1 MNKLKFLIVS
11 AALTGFIF
19 SVNAAFA
26 GGGEEHVH
34 GDKESIHG
42 DEEAVH
48 EDEVSV
54 HEAGEHVHEF
64 EEGAS
69 ALKQCLACHSI
80 VEGKNMHGPSL
91 FGVIGRAPGTMD
103 GFKYSPAMT
112 AFGEAGNVWNAE
124 TLGAYLKNPGKALPG
139 NRMAFPGIK
148 DQDDLENLL
157 DYLETL
163 KAE

>member
-1 MNKLKFLIVS
+1 MKKLKFLIVS
-11 AALTGFIF
+11 AALIGFGF
-19 SVNAAFA
+19 SVNAAIA
-26 GGGEEHVH
+26 GGGEKHANE
-34 GDKESIHG
+34 DK
-42 DEEAVH
+42 EAVH
-48 EDEVSV
+48 EAE
-54 HEAGEHVHEF
+54 EAVHEF

-69 ALKQCLACHSI
+69 ALKKCLACHSV

-91 FGVIGRAPGTMD
+91 FGMFGRVPGTMD

-124 TLGAYLKNPGKALPG
+124 TLSTYLRNPRTAIPG

-157 DYLETL
+157 HYLETL

>member
-1 MNKLKFLIVS
+1 MKKLKFLIVS
-11 AALTGFIF
+11 AALIGFGF
-19 SVNAAFA
+19 SVNAAIA
-26 GGGEEHVH
+26 GGGEKQANE
-34 GDKESIHG
+34 DK
-42 DEEAVH
+42 EAVH
-48 EDEVSV
+48 EDKVSGN
-54 HEAGEHVHEF
+54 EAEEHVHEF

-69 ALKQCLACHSI
+69 ALKKCLACHSV

-91 FGVIGRAPGTMD
+91 FGIFGRVPGTMD

-112 AFGEAGNVWNAE
+112 AFGEAGNVWNAK
-124 TLGAYLKNPGKALPG
+124 TLSTYLRNPRTAIPG

-157 DYLETL
+157 HYLETL